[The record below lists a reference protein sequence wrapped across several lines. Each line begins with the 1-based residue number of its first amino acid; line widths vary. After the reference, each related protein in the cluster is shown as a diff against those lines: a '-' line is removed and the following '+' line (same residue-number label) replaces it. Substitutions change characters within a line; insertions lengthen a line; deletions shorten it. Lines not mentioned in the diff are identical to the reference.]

1 LLEKTVSEQ
10 QNSHPIDKAVRY
22 SLKGGLPLFLFMF
35 ALVAGII
42 ALQVTPREEEPQIV
56 VPMIEVMV
64 DAPNLSARQ
73 VERQVTTS
81 LEKLLT
87 QISGVEHVYSTSLDG
102 KLSVIL
108 RFYVGED
115 REDALLNTYNKLYAN
130 QNLIPAVVQ
139 NWLLK
144 PVEVDD
150 VPIVMIGLT
159 SGDEQQYN
167 DVALHR
173 IAQEVSTLL
182 QSIEN
187 TSEVKVVGGRQRKI
201 QVELD
206 VTALAAYQTSAL
218 NVYDAIRLSNQL
230 RQSSAVVMGAKAVL
244 IESGDVLRSIDEL
257 NNLVVNMVN
266 GKAVLLQDV
275 ATVIDGQETVQ
286 AYQWLEYSHQAK
298 QDSQS
303 SEDKAL
309 SQQANPMVT
318 ISVAKQKGTNAVSV
332 AQDVLNK
339 MAELK
344 ADFLPPEVHY
354 KILRDYGQTANEKV
368 NDLTSS
374 LAFAIFTVVVFIA
387 IFLGWRAAIVVGLA
401 IPVCYG
407 LTLMLDLVL
416 GYSINRVTLFALILS
431 LGLLVD
437 DPITGIDNISRFL
450 NLSKDKDKNTR
461 GERIVAAMAEI
472 RSPLIMSTISIILAF
487 VPLAFITGMMGPY
500 MAPMAFNVPISVTIS
515 GFVAFLITPWLASKI
530 LKKEEIIEE
539 PKRSFY
545 DRMLSPLIANKKRSK
560 LGLWLVLVL
569 FIAASLLPLLRSVPL
584 KLLPFDNKNEIQ
596 LLIDLPESSTLQD
609 SAALTQQV
617 IEIAKTLPEVSLLAA
632 YVGEASPMDF
642 NGMVRQYYQRNAPYQ
657 AEVRVILVDKAERE
671 HQSHGVVLRL
681 RELLAPLQALNTHIK
696 VVEVP
701 PGPPVLSTLVA
712 EVYAEPFVD
721 LATQQQAATILMQRL
736 KQEPYVVE
744 VDSSMTATQKISRF
758 VVDKQ
763 KAALSGISTTDVNQ
777 TLDLAVQGLSAGVFQ
792 RENEATPLE
801 IELKLPFS
809 SANQTSD
816 FSTLPLKGMLGI
828 AQQDAGVGLQP
839 APQPI
844 VSLAELGQ
852 WQTLEVSQPILHK
865 DLRPVIYVM
874 AELSG
879 RTPAEVIADI
889 TSDRILP
896 SENNSFA
903 DINQAM
909 ADKQASGW
917 QTSDWETRNYLNSGA
932 GINWAVPEGVSINFG
947 GEGEWLITIDVFRDM
962 GIAFAFALVGIFF
975 VLRWQTASS
984 GLALIIMSA
993 IPLTIIGIMPGF
1005 WLMNQFGE
1013 RWIGG
1018 APDPVLFTATA
1029 MIGMIA
1035 LAGIVVRNS
1044 LILVEFI
1051 TLARSQGADI
1061 KQALLAAGTV
1071 RMRPVLLTAGTTLL
1085 GNVVIILDPVFSG
1098 LALAIIFG
1106 IIASTF
1112 FSLFVVPM
1120 VYFLV
1125 FDKDSHAN
1133 TDKPQVNPLPTS
1145 STQENPA

>member
-1 LLEKTVSEQ
+1 MSEHL
-10 QNSHPIDKAVRY
+10 NSTPLDKAVRY
-22 SLKGGLPLFLFMF
+22 SLNGGLPLFLFMF

-42 ALQVTPREEEPQIV
+42 ALQITPREEEPQIV

-64 DAPNLSARQ
+64 DVPNLSARQ

-130 QNLIPAVVQ
+130 QNLIPPVVA

-159 SGDEQQYN
+159 SSNEQLYN

-182 QSIEN
+182 QGIEH
-187 TSEVKVVGGRQRKI
+187 TSEVKLIGGRERKI

-206 VTALAAYQTSAL
+206 ITALAAYQTSVL
-218 NVYDAIRLSNQL
+218 NVYDAIRQSNQL
-230 RQSSAVVMGAKAVL
+230 TQSSTVVIGSQAVV
-244 IESGDVLRSIDEL
+244 IESGDVLRSLDEL

-275 ATVIDGQETVQ
+275 ANVIDGQETVK

-298 QDSQS
+298 QDSLS
-303 SEDKAL
+303 DEDKVL

-318 ISVAKQKGTNAVSV
+318 ISVAKQQGTNAVSV
-332 AQDVLNK
+332 AQNVLSK
-339 MAELK
+339 MADLK

-407 LTLMLDLVL
+407 LTLMLDLML

-450 NLSKDKDKNTR
+450 NLPNDKDNNGR

-472 RSPLIMSTISIILAF
+472 RSPLIMSTVTIILAF

-515 GFVAFLITPWLASKI
+515 GFVAFLITPWLASKL
-530 LKKEEIIEE
+530 LKNEALMEE
-539 PKRSFY
+539 PKESFY
-545 DRMLSPLIANKKRSK
+545 ARMLSPLIANKTRSK
-560 LGLWLVLVL
+560 IGLWVVLVL
-569 FIAASLLPLLRSVPL
+569 FIAAALLPLLRSVPL

-596 LLIDLPESSTLQD
+596 LLIDLPESATLED

-617 IEIAKTLPEVSLLAA
+617 IEIASTLPEISLLAA

-642 NGMVRQYYQRNAPYQ
+642 NGMVRQYYQRNAPNQ
-657 AEVRVILVDKAERE
+657 AEVRLILVDKAERE

-681 RELLAPLQALNTHIK
+681 RELLTPLQGLNTHIK

-712 EVYAEPFVD
+712 EIYAEPFVD
-721 LATQQQAATILMQRL
+721 LATQQQAAKVLMQRL
-736 KQEPYVVE
+736 AKEPFVVE
-744 VDSSMTATQKISRF
+744 IDSSMTATQDIARF

-763 KAALSGISTTDVNQ
+763 KAALSGISTADINQ
-777 TLDLAVQGLSAGVFQ
+777 TLDIAVQGVSAGVYQ
-792 RENEATPLE
+792 QENEATPLE
-801 IELKLPFS
+801 IELKLPFIT
-809 SANQTSD
+809 ANQTSD
-816 FSTLPLKGMLGI
+816 FSALPLKGMLGI
-828 AQQDAGVGLQP
+828 AQQDAWVGLQP
-839 APQPI
+839 APQAI

-852 WQTLEVSQPILHK
+852 WQNVEVSQPILHK

-879 RTPAEVIADI
+879 RTPAEIIADV
-889 TSDRILP
+889 TSDRLQP
-896 SENNSFA
+896 SDNHSLA
-903 DINQAM
+903 DINQTM
-909 ADKQASGW
+909 LSQEQAS
-917 QTSDWETRNYLNSGA
+917 DWSERTYLNSGA
-932 GINWAVPEGVSINFG
+932 GINWAVPDGVTINFG
-947 GEGEWLITIDVFRDM
+947 GEGEWLITINVFRDM
-962 GIAFAFALVGIFF
+962 GIAFAFALVAIFF

-1051 TLARSQGADI
+1051 TLARSEGADI

-1106 IIASTF
+1106 IVASTF
-1112 FSLFVVPM
+1112 FSLLVVPM

-1125 FDKDSHAN
+1125 FDKDSDTTDTSAN
-1133 TDKPQVNPLPTS
+1133 DHHSNQFPLS
-1145 STQENPA
+1145 ATQENPA

>member
-1 LLEKTVSEQ
+1 MSEPLS
-10 QNSHPIDKAVRY
+10 SHPIDKAVRY
-22 SLKGGLPLFLFMF
+22 ALKGGLPLFLFMF

-87 QISGVEHVYSTSLDG
+87 QIPGVEHVYSTSQDG
-102 KLSVIL
+102 KLSVTL
-108 RFYVGED
+108 RFYVGEN

-130 QNLIPAVVQ
+130 QNLIPSVVS

-144 PVEVDD
+144 PIEVDD
-150 VPIVMIGLT
+150 VPIVMIGLV
-159 SGDEQQYN
+159 SSDEQQYN

-182 QSIEN
+182 QGIEN
-187 TSEVKVVGGRQRKI
+187 TSEVKVIGGRARKI

-206 VTALAAYQTSAL
+206 LTALAAYQTSAL
-218 NVYDAIRLSNQL
+218 NVYDAIKQSNQL
-230 RQSSAVVMGAKAVL
+230 RQSSTVIMAAKSVV

-257 NNLVVNMVN
+257 NNLVVNMIN

-275 ATVIDGQETVQ
+275 ARVFDGQETVK
-286 AYQWLEYSHQAK
+286 AYQWLEYSHQSKKGSLSA
-298 QDSQS
+298 
-303 SEDKAL
+303 EDKAL

-332 AQDVLNK
+332 AEAVLAR
-339 MAELK
+339 MDELK
-344 ADFLPPEVHY
+344 ANFLPPEVHY
-354 KILRDYGQTANEKV
+354 KILRDYGLTANEKV

-407 LTLMLDLVL
+407 LTLMLDLLL

-450 NLSKDKDKNTR
+450 NLSKDKDNRNR

-472 RSPLIMSTISIILAF
+472 RSPLIMSTITIILAF

-500 MAPMAFNVPISVTIS
+500 MAPMAFNVPISVTLS
-515 GFVAFLITPWLASKI
+515 GVVAFLITPWLASKI
-530 LKKEEIIEE
+530 LKNEIVIEE
-539 PKRSFY
+539 PKQSFY

-560 LGLWLVLVL
+560 IGLWVVLAL
-569 FIAASLLPLLRSVPL
+569 FIAAALLPLLRSVPL

-596 LLIDLPESSTLQD
+596 LLIDLPESSTLED

-617 IEIAKTLPEVSLLAA
+617 IEIAKTFPEIQLLAA
-632 YVGEASPMDF
+632 YVGEASPIDF
-642 NGMVRQYYQRNAPYQ
+642 NGMVRQYYLRNAPYQ
-657 AEVRVILVDKAERE
+657 AEVRLILLDKAERQ
-671 HQSHGVVLRL
+671 HQSHDVVLRL
-681 RELLAPLQALNTHIK
+681 RQQLAPLQSHNTHIK

-721 LATQQQAATILMQRL
+721 LATQQQAAKILMRRL
-736 KQEPYVVE
+736 SNEPYVVE
-744 VDSSMTATQKISRF
+744 IDSSMSANQHIARF

-763 KAALSGISTTDVNQ
+763 KAALSGISTADVNQ
-777 TLDLAVQGLSAGVFQ
+777 TLALAVQGLSAGVFQ

-801 IELKLPFS
+801 IELRLPFIT
-809 SANQTSD
+809 ANQTSD
-816 FSTLPLKGMLGI
+816 FSALPLKGMLGV

-839 APQPI
+839 APQPM

-852 WQTLEVSQPILHK
+852 WQTVAVSQPILHK
-865 DLRPVIYVM
+865 DLRPLIYVT

-879 RTPAEVIADI
+879 RTPAEVIADVTADRQQASAT
-889 TSDRILP
+889 TSVD
-896 SENNSFA
+896 
-903 DINQAM
+903 DINNAMGKADPANNWQAR
-909 ADKQASGW
+909 
-917 QTSDWETRNYLNSGA
+917 TYLNSGA
-932 GINWAVPEGVSINFG
+932 GIHWAIPEGVNINFG

-962 GIAFAFALVGIFF
+962 GIAFAFALVGIFI

-1051 TLARSQGADI
+1051 TLARSQGASI

-1125 FDKDSHAN
+1125 FDKDTNTNDGANSDTHSHS
-1133 TDKPQVNPLPTS
+1133 TPTALT